1 MGTGNNARIF
11 ILLGLLFAV
20 VTLISSEVSAAKDL
34 AAKTTKDETAKKS
47 GLQDAKYGGNG
58 GYSGNDYDGYPILC
72 EHGCC
77 DRRGYYRRDC
87 YNCCYSA
94 AQAKAFAAETTAT
107 PNNLKP

>member
-58 GYSGNDYDGYPILC
+58 GSSGNDYEGYPVL
-72 EHGCC
+72 
-77 DRRGYYRRDC
+77 YC